1 MPVRRRL
8 RKRGTGGRLS
18 DVQRLHLR
26 RGDSFGL
33 GSAFPDDDAEREAWA
48 AHRDAVLQE
57 HIEQNPGSRP
67 YAWWR
72 HSSPQSRDEQIHET
86 VQLLA
91 LSEIGAA
98 ELDALKVQWRHWER
112 IARDR
117 EDEYAEW
124 REWAGIPDS
133 FRECEPDTDQAD
145 GSLT

>member
-18 DVQRLHLR
+18 DVQRLHLC
-26 RGDSFGL
+26 RGDVFGL

-48 AHRDAVLQE
+48 AHRNAVLQE
-57 HIEQNPGSRP
+57 HIEQEPGSRP

-72 HSSPQSRDEQIHET
+72 YSSPQPRDDQIHET
-86 VQLLA
+86 SQLRELG
-91 LSEIGAA
+91 LIGAA
-98 ELDALKVQWRHWER
+98 ELEALKVQWRHWER

-124 REWAGIPDS
+124 RVWAGIPHW
-133 FRECEPDTDQAD
+133 FRECEPATDQTD
-145 GSLT
+145 ESLT